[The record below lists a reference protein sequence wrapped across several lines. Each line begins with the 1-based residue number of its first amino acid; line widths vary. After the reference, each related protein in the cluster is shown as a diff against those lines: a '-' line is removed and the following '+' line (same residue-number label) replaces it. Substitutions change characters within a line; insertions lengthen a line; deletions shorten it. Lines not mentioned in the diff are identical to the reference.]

1 MTNLNLN
8 QTGIDN
14 KYYIY
19 LYTSIQKNLN
29 ILLQLFIFTIKILYS
44 LEVILYIYKMI

>member
-1 MTNLNLN
+1 MTNLDLN

-19 LYTSIQKNLN
+19 LYTSIQKKN
-29 ILLQLFIFTIKILYS
+29 ILLQLFIFVIKILHA
-44 LEVILYIYKMI
+44 LEVILYIYQII

>member
-1 MTNLNLN
+1 MTNLDLN

-19 LYTSIQKNLN
+19 LYTSIQKKNNL
-29 ILLQLFIFTIKILYS
+29 LRLFIFVIKILHTS
-44 LEVILYIYKMI
+44 EVILYIYQII